1 MLCWARGL
9 VLHRPGRLLG
19 AMAGVGITVSLLAC
33 LGVFIAL
40 SAATMT
46 VRALANL
53 PIDWQILLNSGADEQ
68 AIRDEIERVAR
79 PTALETVT
87 YADVPGLSA
96 ESDGTVQTTGAAKV
110 LGFGP
115 HYRSAFPAEISMSL
129 GSADGVLVAQQTA
142 ANLHVTVGS
151 VITVQRI
158 GLPPV
163 QVKVEGVVNLPDAD
177 ALFQAVGLPAGAAP
191 QAPPDNVLLV
201 PSELWH
207 RLFDEQA
214 PGRPDSAR
222 VQLHVRVA
230 RDLPTDPNAAYARA
244 QRLANS
250 LEARIAGSGVVGNNL
265 AARLDHVRADALYV
279 HVLFVFLGLPGVI
292 LAGLLTLAVAGSGAQ
307 RRQREQALLRTRGA
321 SVAVVLRLSALEAA
335 AVGFGG
341 IVLGLALTWIAL
353 ASGLLGPALAWNG
366 HVVWWV
372 AGACLGGLCLAAAAV
387 LYPAWQEARR
397 STVVAARAA
406 MGRAGVPLWRRV
418 WLDVIL
424 LLLAGFE
431 LWRVASTGYQV
442 VLAPEGVASV
452 SVHYEAFVG
461 PLCLWLGGALLALR
475 LTASGLKRGREV
487 VSMLLRPIAGRLSAT
502 AAAALDRQRA
512 RLARGAMMAALAV
525 SFAVSTA
532 TFNET
537 YQFQARVDAEL
548 TNGADVSITGLS
560 SAFPATRILAEV
572 RKLPGVVAAQAMQH
586 RYAYVGHDLQDIYGI
601 DPQTLGEATHLSNAY
616 FVGGDASAT
625 LAALAGQE
633 DGVLVSE
640 ETVNDFQLREGDQLN
655 LRLQR
660 ADDHVYHSV
669 TFHFVGIAREFPTA
683 PKDSF
688 LVANASYLARQTGQ
702 ANAETILIRAS
713 TDPAE
718 LAGRVRQLVGAAAGV
733 KVSDIGSAQR
743 LIGSNLTA
751 VDLRGLTRLE
761 LSFAIVLVAG
771 ATGLVLALGL
781 AERKRNL
788 AILAGLGAKQRQLAA
803 FVWSEAL
810 VVLTGGGLFG
820 ATLGFGAAL
829 ALVKVLT
836 GVFDPP
842 PESLAIPGNYLALL
856 ALAAVAA
863 TAAAVFGMI
872 KFSRRSVT
880 EELRGL

>member
-1 MLCWARGL
+1 
-9 VLHRPGRLLG
+9 V
-19 AMAGVGITVSLLAC
+19 
-33 LGVFIAL
+33 
-40 SAATMT
+40 
-46 VRALANL
+46 
-53 PIDWQILLNSGADEQ
+53 
-68 AIRDEIERVAR
+68 EI
-79 PTALETVT
+79 
-87 YADVPGLSA
+87 
-96 ESDGTVQTTGAAKV
+96 
-110 LGFGP
+110 
-115 HYRSAFPAEISMSL
+115 
-129 GSADGVLVAQQTA
+129 
-142 ANLHVTVGS
+142 
-151 VITVQRI
+151 
-158 GLPPV
+158 
-163 QVKVEGVVNLPDAD
+163 
-177 ALFQAVGLPAGAAP
+177 
-191 QAPPDNVLLV
+191 
-201 PSELWH
+201 WH

-214 PGRPDSAR
+214 AGRPDSAR

-230 RDLPTDPNAAYARA
+230 RDLPADPNAAYVRA

-265 AARLDHVRADALYV
+265 AARLDHVRADALYAR
-279 HVLFVFLGLPGVI
+279 VLFVFLGLPGVI
-292 LAGLLTLAVAGSGAQ
+292 LACLLTLAVAGCGSQ

-335 AVGFGG
+335 SIGFGG
-341 IVLGLALTWIAL
+341 TVLGLALTWIAL

-372 AGACLGGLCLAAAAV
+372 AGACLSGVCLAAAAV
-387 LYPAWQEARR
+387 LYPAWREARR
-397 STVVAARAA
+397 STVVAVRAA
-406 MGRAGVPLWRRV
+406 IGRAGVPMWRRA

-475 LTASGLKRGREV
+475 LTASGLKRGREI
-487 VSMLLRPIAGRLSAT
+487 VSMLLQPIAGKLSAT
-502 AAAALDRQRA
+502 VAAALDRQRA
-512 RLARGAMMAALAV
+512 RLARGAMTAALAV

-532 TFNET
+532 IFNET

-560 SAFPATRILAEV
+560 AAFPATRTLAEM

-616 FVGGDASAT
+616 FVGDARAT
-625 LAALAGQE
+625 LSALARQE
-633 DGVLVSE
+633 DGVLVSD
-640 ETVNDFQLREGDQLN
+640 ETVNDFQLHEGDELN

-660 ADDHVYHSV
+660 ADDHQYHTV
-669 TFHFVGIAREFPTA
+669 TCHFVGIAREFPTA

-713 TDPAE
+713 TDPGE
-718 LAGRVRQLVGAAAGV
+718 LAGRVRQLVGSAAGV

-788 AILAGLGAKQRQLAA
+788 AILAALGAKQRQLAA

-810 VVLTGGGLFG
+810 VVLIGGGLVG
-820 ATLGFGAAL
+820 AALGSGAAL

-863 TAAAVFGMI
+863 TAAAAFGMI
-872 KFSRRSVT
+872 KFSRRSGHRRVT
-880 EELRGL
+880 RPVSSEDARL